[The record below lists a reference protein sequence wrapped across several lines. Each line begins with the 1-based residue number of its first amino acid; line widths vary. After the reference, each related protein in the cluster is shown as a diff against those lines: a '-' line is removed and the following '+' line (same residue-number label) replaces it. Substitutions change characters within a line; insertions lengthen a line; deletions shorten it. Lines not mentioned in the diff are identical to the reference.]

1 MNKIPHNPDEIIA
14 VVNEKDEIIGKT
26 TREEAHIKGLLH
38 REAYNYLINSKNQ
51 LLLHKRADNHLWD
64 HSSSGH
70 FPLEEDYEEGA
81 MREFEEEL
89 GIRLDKNAFKEITK
103 ERISI
108 TSHKGKNN
116 RFVKVFLIRKD
127 IPIDEFNIDKKE
139 VEEIKYFEISEL
151 KELLS
156 HPGRISGSAKYFIEK
171 YILKELQ

>member
-14 VVNEKDEIIGKT
+14 VVNENDELIGKT
-26 TREEAHIKGLLH
+26 TRKEAHMKGLLH
-38 REAYNYLINSKNQ
+38 REAYNYLINSNKQ
-51 LLLHKRADNHLWD
+51 VLLHKRADTHLWD

-70 FPLEEDYEEGA
+70 FPLGQEYEEGA

-89 GIRLDKNAFKEITK
+89 GIRLKKDEFKEIAK
-103 ERISI
+103 ERMSI

-127 IPIDEFNIDKKE
+127 IPIDEFSIDKEE
-139 VEEIKYFEISEL
+139 VEEIKYFDINKL

-156 HPGRISGSAKYFIEK
+156 HPEKITGAAKYLIEK